1 MTGAPPRGGW
11 ARMVAELHVN
21 DLQAS
26 LGFWQGVLGFAVA
39 YARAEEGFAYL
50 EHPDGPQVMLCRR
63 NGRFET
69 GAMAPPLGQG
79 VMFQLYLDD
88 IAPVLAALEQRGWPL
103 YLAPREVWRRTGDR
117 ESGQREAFVQD
128 PDGYLLMVAQA
139 LGERALVGA

>member
-21 DLQAS
+21 HLPQS
-26 LGFWQGVLGFAVA
+26 LEFWQGVLGFTVA
-39 YARAEEGFAYL
+39 YAREEEGFAYL

-69 GAMAPPLGQG
+69 GAMVAPLGQG

-88 IAPVLAALEQRGWPL
+88 IAPVLAMLDQRGWPL
-103 YLAPREVWRRTGDR
+103 YLAPRDVWRRTGDR

-139 LGERALVGA
+139 LGERALAEA

>member
-1 MTGAPPRGGW
+1 
-11 ARMVAELHVN
+11 
-21 DLQAS
+21 
-26 LGFWQGVLGFAVA
+26 
-39 YARAEEGFAYL
+39 
-50 EHPDGPQVMLCRR
+50 
-63 NGRFET
+63 
-69 GAMAPPLGQG
+69 MAPPLGQG